1 MTIRLVFPDPLE
13 WQSGLEWG
21 VEAAA
26 ILVREGHDVECV
38 FRATG
43 PMFEAV
49 AFAALDLGI
58 LDRCTFDDTAV
69 GKPSTDDIVVL
80 PRVNV
85 ELRDIAQ
92 PPPLWPEV
100 RATAEGVRKVVST
113 EQTSW
118 SRSPSLLAAAIQ
130 AVAKS

>member
-26 ILVREGHDVECV
+26 ILVREGHDVRCV

-49 AFAALDLGI
+49 AFAAFDLGI
-58 LDRCTFDDTAV
+58 LDRCTFDDQAA
-69 GKPSTDDIVVL
+69 GAPLSDDIVVM

-85 ELRDIAQ
+85 GLRDIAQ
-92 PPPLWPEV
+92 PPPLWSELRSTAEEV
-100 RATAEGVRKVVST
+100 RTVVST
-113 EQTSW
+113 KQTSRR
-118 SRSPSLLAAAIQ
+118 RSPRLLAAAIQ
-130 AVAKS
+130 AVVSS